1 MSKRDKER
9 VEEYT
14 GQSAEDLT
22 DEELGQAMNDLG
34 IEKQEL
40 DDSDY
45 DYIDQVEAEEGDEPF
60 STNAPAGEPDYLNE
74 LERLG
79 HLRDEGI
86 ITDEEFEMK
95 KKQLLGL

>member
-9 VEEYT
+9 VEEHT
-14 GQSAEDLT
+14 GVPAEELS
-22 DEELGQAMNDLG
+22 DEELSQAMDDLG

-40 DDSDY
+40 DEQ
-45 DYIDQVEAEEGDEPF
+45 DQASINQQSGADESSPV
-60 STNAPAGEPDYLNE
+60 SSNAPAGEPDYLNE

-79 HLRDEGI
+79 RLRDQGI
-86 ITDEEFEMK
+86 ITDEDFEMK

>member
-1 MSKRDKER
+1 MSKSDQQRI
-9 VEEYT
+9 EEHT

-22 DEELGQAMNDLG
+22 DEELEQAMDELG

-40 DDSDY
+40 DEQDQS
-45 DYIDQVEAEEGDEPF
+45 YIDQQASEDGGTPVSSA
-60 STNAPAGEPDYLNE
+60 ALAGEPDYLNE

-79 HLRDEGI
+79 HLRDEGY